1 VLTRVEAS
9 LSPVSPASREL
20 SLLSVVAPVFNEEDN
35 VRPFCER
42 TVAALGAM
50 PFEIIVV
57 DDGSSDGTS
66 AALEELA
73 AADRRIRVVT
83 LSRNFGHQTALTAG
97 LEHAQGD
104 AVVMIDADLQDPPE
118 LIPQLVEWWRKGSD
132 VVVAAREERE
142 GETRFK
148 LMTASWF
155 YRLLGRVAQIEVER
169 NAGDFRLLSRRALEA
184 LLAMPERNR
193 YIRGMTAWVG
203 FTHTSVP
210 YKRASRPA
218 GETKFSFLRMLRFSF
233 DAIAAFSYVP
243 LQLATLFGF
252 FFAAVAF
259 LGIPVAIGFR
269 IAGEFVPGVTTTVIA
284 VLLLGGIQ
292 LMALGIIGEYLAR
305 VYDEVKR
312 RPLYLVRSKLNFDGG
327 DSP

>member
-1 VLTRVEAS
+1 VDSA
-9 LSPVSPASREL
+9 PREL
-20 SLLSVVAPVFNEEDN
+20 SLLSVVAPVFNEEDT

-42 TVAALGAM
+42 TVAALEEM
-50 PFEIIVV
+50 PFEIILV
-57 DDGSSDGTS
+57 DDGSSDTTG
-66 AALEELA
+66 AILAELA
-73 AADRRIRVVT
+73 AADKRIRVVT

-97 LEHAQGD
+97 LEHAAGD

-118 LIPQLVEWWRKGSD
+118 LIPDLVEWWRKGSD
-132 VVVAAREERE
+132 VVVAAREARQ

-155 YRLLGRVAQIEVER
+155 YRLLGKVAQIDVEQ
-169 NAGDFRLLSRRALEA
+169 NAGDFRLLSRRALDA

-210 YKRASRPA
+210 YERAARHA
-218 GETKFSFLRMLRFSF
+218 GETKFSPIKMLRFSF
-233 DAIAAFSYVP
+233 DAIASFSYVP
-243 LQLATLFGF
+243 LQLATLIGF
-252 FFAAVAF
+252 VFAAIAF
-259 LGIPVAIGFR
+259 IGIPVAIAYR
-269 IAGEFVPGVTTTVIA
+269 IAGEFVPGITTTVIV

-292 LMALGIIGEYLAR
+292 LMAIGVIGEYLAR

-312 RPLYLVRSKLNFDGG
+312 RPLYLVESKRNFDSG
-327 DSP
+327 DAP

>member
-1 VLTRVEAS
+1 MS
-9 LSPVSPASREL
+9 LAPREL

-35 VRPFCER
+35 VQLFCER
-42 TVAALGAM
+42 TAEAVGAM
-50 PFEIIVV
+50 PFEIILV
-57 DDGSSDGTS
+57 DDGSSDGTP
-66 AALEELA
+66 AALEALA
-73 AADRRIRVVT
+73 EADRRIRVIT

-97 LEHAQGD
+97 LEHAKGD
-104 AVVMIDADLQDPPE
+104 AIVMIDADLQDPPE
-118 LIPQLVEWWRKGSD
+118 LIPDLVEWWRKGSD
-132 VVVAAREERE
+132 VVVAARQERE

-155 YRLLGRVAQIEVER
+155 YRLLGRVAQIEVEQ
-169 NAGDFRLLSRRALEA
+169 NAGDFRLLSRRVLDA

-210 YKRASRPA
+210 YQRAARHA
-218 GETKFSFLRMLRFSF
+218 GETKFSFLKMLRFSF
-233 DAIAAFSYVP
+233 DAIASFSYVP
-243 LQLATLFGF
+243 LQLATLLGF
-252 FFAAVAF
+252 LFALVAF

-284 VLLLGGIQ
+284 VLLLGGMQ
-292 LMALGIIGEYLAR
+292 LMAIGVIGEYLAR

-312 RPLYLVRSKLNFDGG
+312 RPLYLVRSKLNFDGA
-327 DSP
+327 DNP

>member
-1 VLTRVEAS
+1 MNL
-9 LSPVSPASREL
+9 ASREL
-20 SLLSVVAPVFNEEDN
+20 SLLSVVAPVFNEEDS
-35 VRPFCER
+35 VRLFCDR

-50 PFEIIVV
+50 PFEVIVV
-57 DDGSSDGTS
+57 DDGSTDGTS
-66 AALEELA
+66 VALEELA

-97 LEHAQGD
+97 LEHAKGD

-132 VVVAAREERE
+132 VVVAARQERE
-142 GETRFK
+142 GESRFK

-155 YRLLGRVAQIEVER
+155 YRLLGRVAQIEVDQ
-169 NAGDFRLLSRRALEA
+169 NAGDFRLLSRRALDA

-210 YKRASRPA
+210 YKRASRQA
-218 GETKFSFLRMLRFSF
+218 GETKFSFLKMLRFSF
-233 DAIAAFSYVP
+233 DAIASFSYVP
-243 LQLATLFGF
+243 LQLATLIGF

-284 VLLLGGIQ
+284 VLLLGGMQ
-292 LMALGIIGEYLAR
+292 LMALGIMGEYLAR

-312 RPLYLVRSKLNFDGG
+312 RPLYLVRSKLNFDRR
-327 DSP
+327 DAP